1 MKMRLAMPPGVV
13 GLNANDDAP
22 QSGNFGQSRLPKYW
36 PESGQVKDHLTAPD
50 ALTGAVHMAQ

>member
-1 MKMRLAMPPGVV
+1 MPPGVV
-13 GLNANDDAP
+13 GINANDDAP

-36 PESGQVKDHLTAPD
+36 PESGQVKDHLAAPD